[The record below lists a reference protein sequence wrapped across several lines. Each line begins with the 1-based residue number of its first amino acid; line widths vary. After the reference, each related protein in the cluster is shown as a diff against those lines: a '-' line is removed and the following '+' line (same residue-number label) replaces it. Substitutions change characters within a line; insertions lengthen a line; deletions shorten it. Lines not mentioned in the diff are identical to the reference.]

1 MNEHEKKYAGWSL
14 DKLIADYRK
23 DSLADDEHPEC
34 VTGAFHREII
44 RRLTKLDWYERRE
57 RYVRALAGAC
67 EDGYA
72 NHENGEP
79 GEAWRALVDF
89 ELNKRSE

>member
-1 MNEHEKKYAGWSL
+1 MELHGAIAWAQAVIDEPLVAHRDPELTAKSF
-14 DKLIADYRK
+14 KLL
-23 DSLADDEHPEC
+23 LA
-34 VTGAFHREII
+34 
-44 RRLTKLDWYERRE
+44 KLDWYERRE
-57 RYVRALAGAC
+57 PYVRALAGAC

-89 ELNKRSE
+89 ELSERSERSE

>member
-1 MNEHEKKYAGWSL
+1 MEMHGAIAYAQAVVDEPFITHRNPEL
-14 DKLIADYRK
+14 CAKAFKLL
-23 DSLADDEHPEC
+23 LA
-34 VTGAFHREII
+34 
-44 RRLTKLDWYERRE
+44 KLDWYERRE
-57 RYVRALAGAC
+57 PYVRALAGAC

-89 ELNKRSE
+89 ELNEKSEP